1 MNKYNTANLLAF
13 LNNPYYYTP
22 YNLFWEGGGINIDAI
37 KPQQGIGISQADM
50 SVPTSIKNPNPPLS
64 RDIEKLEDREQTN
77 NSNKQNINLQAAAD
91 GAAGLISDAIAQTN
105 EVAQKAKAI
114 KNGIRINEDMMNN
127 NLGASNTDDLYNQLN
142 SLTSFNSVQK
152 SDLLN
157 SKGSYVG
164 RALMNTAQGAAAG
177 MSAGGPWG
185 ALAGA
190 TAGTVSSILGSLAAN
205 RKAGSETKT
214 INTLINQNEVRQ
226 DLSAS
231 NAINNQRTNAALFGN
246 ITARGGQLS
255 TNFNDFNNGIISY
268 NTGGTHEENP
278 NEGIPIS
285 VDPEGIPN
293 LVEEGEVNYK
303 DFIFSNRIDA
313 PKELKKQYKLK
324 GKTFA
329 DVAKDANK
337 ESEERPLDPI
347 SKKGLDAIMQI
358 LKQAQEEE
366 KQKQDLQNA
375 ALQQIVVQS
384 LQSSPQDI
392 SSEELQDAQN
402 QYKYGGKV
410 NLFATEGQSIPSIY
424 PTNVLNEE
432 DYYRNFDNNFDYD
445 SLFKQYQNT
454 FKPSNLSGNIPYD
467 YNLNSNYGQ
476 EGVTKNQY
484 DAFTNAVRK
493 YPNIFSNYTKALSKY
508 SGKSESDIPA
518 ILATGLYRQDNKF
531 GNFSLTPQEFT
542 SYNDYL
548 NSNQT
553 DDNEPKIFDNSGK
566 QENKFP
572 KVKKTTNKN
581 VDSSI
586 FNNINGQSTWQR
598 YAGLIPLAAGLF
610 SRPEYNEAN
619 NLERRAAITEAYN
632 PIRGSYIG
640 DYQKYNPYDVNYI
653 ANQLRQQ
660 GNNTMGQINNMSG
673 YNRGAALASAV
684 MANYNTQQA
693 LGNAYL
699 QAMKANDEQ
708 RLRIGEFNRGTNQY
722 NSQVANQTSQFN
734 AQQKAA
740 ALQRSDALRQAA
752 ASLRYQERM
761 AADNA
766 RSQALTNIGNS
777 LQNIGKENFAFNQ
790 NLFNVLAGTYGQVNP
805 KLYPLLLK
813 LSGIQPKS
821 KQGKNIL
828 KSLKKSK

>member
-37 KPQQGIGISQADM
+37 KPQQGISISQADM

-64 RDIEKLEDREQTN
+64 TDINKLSDNGQTN
-77 NSNKQNINLQAAAD
+77 NSNKQNINLQAAVD

-114 KNGIRINEDMMNN
+114 KNGIRTNEDMMNN

-164 RALMNTAQGAAAG
+164 RALMNTTQGATAG

-185 ALAGA
+185 ALAGGS
-190 TAGTVSSILGSLAAN
+190 AGMLSSIFGSLAAN
-205 RKAGSETKT
+205 RKARREARK

-246 ITARGGQLS
+246 IAAKGGQLS
-255 TNFNDFNNGIISY
+255 TDFNDFNNGVITY

-285 VDPEGIPN
+285 VDPEGTPN

-329 DVAKDANK
+329 DIAKDANK

-347 SKKGLDAIMQI
+347 SKKGLDAIMQV
-358 LKQAQEEE
+358 LKQSQEDK

-375 ALQQIVVQS
+375 ALQQIIAQS
-384 LQSSPQDI
+384 LQNSPQDI
-392 SSEELQDAQN
+392 SPEESQDNQN

-424 PTNVLNEE
+424 PTNILNEE

-531 GNFSLTPQEFT
+531 GNFSLTPNEFT

-548 NSNQT
+548 NSHNT
-553 DDNEPKIFDNSGK
+553 SNNTT
-566 QENKFP
+566 QETPILSTQPLNN
-572 KVKKTTNKN
+572 TN
-581 VDSSI
+581 VDNDIDTSI
-586 FNNINGQSTWQR
+586 FNGIKGQPTWQR
-598 YAGLIPLAAGLF
+598 YAGLLPLAAGLF

-660 GNNTMGQINNMSG
+660 GNNTMSQINNMSG
-673 YNRGAALASAV
+673 YNRGTALVSAV

-708 RLRIGEFNRGTNQY
+708 RFKVSEFNRGTNQY

-828 KSLKKSK
+828 KSLKKRK